1 MAVRCDKLTVVHT
14 GGPDMGHEKVL
25 QGTRRCMGTLSD
37 PLVRAHAARV
47 CRSRCGKHPT
57 QPLEPADARQRD
69 AEVVVEDARPIL
81 GKVL

>member
-1 MAVRCDKLTVVHT
+1 
-14 GGPDMGHEKVL
+14 
-25 QGTRRCMGTLSD
+25 MGTLSD

-47 CRSRCGKHPT
+47 YRSRCGKHPT